1 MKKSRLDIDS
11 LNAMLRQKNVFSMTD
26 VDYAIFE
33 TNGKISVMK
42 KEPKQSVT
50 KNDMNI
56 SSKKKLFPI
65 STEVISDGKV
75 LKKNLSKLKLDTD
88 WLEKQL
94 KQSGINS
101 VSNVFY
107 AEVQQDGTLF
117 VDSKQNFSK

>member
-1 MKKSRLDIDS
+1 
-11 LNAMLRQKNVFSMTD
+11 MTD